1 MADEIEVVIK
11 LPKELY
17 TYIQSESY
25 DEHLDRRFD
34 YQIRFAVRDGISLP
48 KEHGRLI
55 DADKIDAWR
64 DIEYDGKEIKD
75 LNEIPPVIGTARP
88 VKKEIPINL
97 NTVNRWTLAD
107 GSNLKERVQT
117 ENEIYGLNQEYVTEG
132 IIKLD
137 STGDR
142 FMTTFNIGDI
152 DGKPLYYDFTFKT
165 YNGAG
170 SLYAV
175 GGKDLLEDLVSI
187 NFPDGGSPKKMCGT
201 IYYLDEDLHKVPYTS
216 YSAEMNT
223 RAEYNCLCNG
233 NKFIPIYFMETWLQ
247 SDIMLYKIIKALEE
261 AGSDYAKIFK
271 DNANQNKEV
280 FFDTISDSAYYAY
293 NALYKA
299 QKEDNDQFI
308 KGMNTVVD
316 NIHYE
321 YLSGEKQY
329 PTKEETAY
337 HSGQLAAIWVYM
349 EKLGI
354 QPKRSLDSLVSQL
367 QEELHNYP
375 VEVYEKYKHMTELA
389 SRILERDGI
398 EIER

>member
-11 LPKELY
+11 MSKNDYDTVKEKIGTFYPSLAKAMKEGTILPEN
-17 TYIQSESY
+17 
-25 DEHLDRRFD
+25 
-34 YQIRFAVRDGISLP
+34 
-48 KEHGRLI
+48 HGRLI
-55 DADKIDAWR
+55 DVDKIDAWQ
-64 DIEYDGKEIKD
+64 DIEYDGKEIRD
-75 LNEIPPVIGTARP
+75 LNEIPTVIGTACP
-88 VKKEIPINL
+88 VKKEIPINM
-97 NTVNRWTLAD
+97 NTVNRWALVD

-117 ENEIYGLNQEYVTEG
+117 ENEIYGLHQKYVTEG

-137 STGDR
+137 STGFR

-170 SLYAV
+170 SIYAV
-175 GGKDLLEDLVSI
+175 GVKALLEDLVNI
-187 NFPDGGSPKKMCGT
+187 NFPEGGNPKNMCGS
-201 IYYLDEDLHKVPYTS
+201 IYYLDEDLHRVPFTS
-216 YSAEMNT
+216 YSAETNT

-233 NKFIPIYFMETWLQ
+233 NKYIPIYFMESWV
-247 SDIMLYKIIKALEE
+247 SRDADIMLYKIIKALED

-271 DNANQNKEV
+271 NDAGQNKEV
-280 FFDTISDSAYYAY
+280 FFDTIADSAYYTY

-299 QKEDNDQFI
+299 QKEDNNQFI

-321 YLSGEKQY
+321 YLSGEKPY

-337 HSGQLAAIWVYM
+337 HAGQLAAIWAYM
-349 EKLGI
+349 AKLGI

-367 QEELHNYP
+367 QEELHGYP
-375 VEVYEKYKHMTELA
+375 AEIYDKYKNMIKLA
-389 SRILERDGI
+389 SRILERDDI